1 LEVVIKDTR
10 EIHNSLVAA
19 TEAVEEAHEAMM
31 KEHAYNVA
39 ANAKAAEAG
48 EPTPRTEN
56 HAETN
61 QPEDLFSWDAPAPA
75 LVPTTVTQSAHSRG
89 MSDISHTYG
98 HTWGTEDT
106 MAKSNNPSV
115 AGDHAEEATRSSF
128 KADDSKSVASAHT
141 SNTGHQSAAHTANT
155 SFQSAAHTVN
165 TGRQAGFGGYQGH
178 HEMGGANSSFFPMG
192 APASAQTHTMAMVP
206 APVSTSGAYDYG
218 MDLMGMGAM
227 TPMGAS
233 IPEPNPAAYNTPAP
247 APVHPPKVN
256 SPTVAEVEAIKKE
269 ALEAEKSFRESM
281 DLVNELS
288 KGIQQLETS
297 ARKAEE
303 GVQAAEKKKG
313 SFTAKNKK
321 KKEVAAAQELA
332 AAERQKVNDARQQLI
347 AAQKLV
353 TVTLK
358 HLCSVMNLNSSQF
371 FFIHREADSSK
382 KLAEELRLKSEQAEL
397 EAATAASM
405 QPAANEHDHYG
416 GMSNTADPWGNQNQ
430 GGYSNPFAMG

>member
-1 LEVVIKDTR
+1 
-10 EIHNSLVAA
+10 
-19 TEAVEEAHEAMM
+19 
-31 KEHAYNVA
+31 
-39 ANAKAAEAG
+39 
-48 EPTPRTEN
+48 
-56 HAETN
+56 
-61 QPEDLFSWDAPAPA
+61 
-75 LVPTTVTQSAHSRG
+75 
-89 MSDISHTYG
+89 
-98 HTWGTEDT
+98 
-106 MAKSNNPSV
+106 
-115 AGDHAEEATRSSF
+115 
-128 KADDSKSVASAHT
+128 
-141 SNTGHQSAAHTANT
+141 
-155 SFQSAAHTVN
+155 
-165 TGRQAGFGGYQGH
+165 
-178 HEMGGANSSFFPMG
+178 
-192 APASAQTHTMAMVP
+192 
-206 APVSTSGAYDYG
+206 

-233 IPEPNPAAYNTPAP
+233 IPEPNPATYNTPAP
-247 APVHPPKVN
+247 APVPPPKVN

-405 QPAANEHDHYG
+405 QTTANGHDHYG
-416 GMSNTADPWGNQNQ
+416 GMSNTADLWGNQK